1 MKYAPANSHLL
12 FYLSR
17 FKSSNLNALYKLK
30 KKVSKPS
37 KPPSLQTRPKA
48 PPLQATV

>member
-1 MKYAPANSHLL
+1 MLKIFGN
-12 FYLSR
+12 FN
-17 FKSSNLNALYKLK
+17 KINLNALYKLK